1 MHMDGYS
8 TLPGLSLEWIYD
20 QPFLIAGR
28 AARRRLPAVTPLN
41 STAAR
46 IWDALR
52 QGKDPERIAQEL
64 AADYGLEQEHALSD
78 VTGFCKQLLE
88 AGYLISREKKYAC

>member
-1 MHMDGYS
+1 MGSYE
-8 TLPGLSLEWIYD
+8 TYPGLLLEWVYD
-20 QPFLIAGR
+20 EPFLIAGR
-28 AARRRLPAVTPLN
+28 SSRKGLPAVTPLN

-52 QGKDPERIAQEL
+52 QGKDPELIAQEL
-64 AADYGLEQEHALSD
+64 AEDYGLEQEHALSD
-78 VTGFCKQLLE
+78 VTGFCKQLIE